1 MTMIRSRLRRH
12 YQVPEV
18 PATGVLNPERG
29 FFSVVIPLT
38 RTNEVTNPSA
48 ELASTGYT
56 AVGGSLAR
64 SSTDQYHGAY
74 SIAITPTATLTN
86 GATYGTFTL
95 LTTAL
100 YAISCKVKATA
111 GLRLKFSITNLSD
124 VDQAAIQF
132 TATGRWQWVWFF
144 YNEPS
149 LGTRRL
155 SLRKVSSP
163 STNIFY
169 WDGLQIESCADGVLA
184 PTTYID
190 GDQQSLVPNQFP
202 APYYWN
208 GTPHASTSTR
218 LKTTRAGGYVM
229 NLARFRFQVLAYAGL
244 GLATVANISTQPATT
259 DGAAYQ
265 ATIVR
270 PRQFVVNGF
279 FDAPSLGTLQ
289 RAQADLYSAIGP
301 ESASPRQPLVL
312 TYQAHDG
319 QRALGQEGRIVAS
332 YSGGLEGLTNTPYRD
347 TVPISFTQYL
357 PSILAGESGVPL
369 NVQISVS
376 NANDIVQRS
385 PAGVWSALGTGGNGA
400 VQILAIGLDGKIYA
414 GGAFTSMGG
423 VANTSRIAY
432 WDPADLAWHAMGT
445 GANAT
450 VRGIAV
456 GPDGSI
462 YASGDFTLMGGVANT
477 VRIAKW
483 NGSAWSALGTGITTA
498 SSIAYA
504 VAVAPNGDVYVTG
517 DFLAPATRI
526 AFWNGSVW
534 AGLSTGLND
543 LGDVLLFDYAGNLY
557 VGGDFTTA
565 GGVAAS
571 HIAKWSGAAFTALA
585 AGLNSSVIG
594 LALGLDGT
602 LYAAGAFTNTGYPYI
617 AQWNGTGWRGLGA
630 GIDNLGTGLLASSD
644 GLLYVGGTFTAS
656 GNYVFPDSFAIW
668 NRSAFVG
675 TGVDLPAASNVRTIV
690 QAPDGTITIGYNQT
704 GTATATANTTATN
717 DGTTRAYP
725 TVTINGPSSGTSK
738 LYELINRTNGKS
750 LYLSYTI
757 NAGELLT
764 IRTSP
769 NGSTISSTF
778 RGDVTSAIQSGSS
791 PDFALEKGDN
801 TISFFAAS
809 STVTAIMFWPIAYQ
823 SVADLS
829 D

>member
-1 MTMIRSRLRRH
+1 MIRSRLRRH
-12 YQVPEV
+12 YQVPEI
-18 PATGVLNPERG
+18 PAVGVLNFERG
-29 FFSVVIPLT
+29 FFTVIIPIQ
-38 RTNEVTNPSA
+38 RTNLVTNPSL
-48 ELASTGYT
+48 ELGTTGYT
-56 AVGGSLAR
+56 ASGGSIAQ
-64 SSTDQYHGAY
+64 SSVQQYHGVY
-74 SIAITPTATLTN
+74 SLAITPTAALLDGAYYTMSLTS
-86 GATYGTFTL
+86 GQ
-95 LTTAL
+95 L
-100 YAISCKVKATA
+100 YAVSCKVLGVA
-111 GLRLKFSITNLSD
+111 GRKYKIGVFTTGGVEL
-124 VDQAAIQF
+124 AAYRF
-132 TATGRWQWVWFF
+132 TATGRWQWVWA
-144 YNEPS
+144 YYLETS
-149 LGTRRL
+149 STTRRIYVNKD
-155 SLRKVSSP
+155 SHT
-163 STNIFY
+163 STAVFY
-169 WDGLQIESCADGVLA
+169 VDGLQVEAIGAGETVS
-184 PTTYID
+184 TYID
-190 GDQQSLVPNQFP
+190 GDQQPLLPNQFP
-202 APYYWN
+202 VPYYWN
-208 GTPHASTSTR
+208 GTPGASTSTR

-229 NLARFRFQVLAYAGL
+229 NLDRFRFRVLAYAGL

-259 DGAAYQ
+259 DGAAFQ

-279 FDAPSLGTLQ
+279 FEAPSLGTLQ

-319 QRALGQEGRIVAS
+319 LRALGQEGRIVAS

-357 PSILAGESGVPL
+357 PSILSGESGVPL

-376 NANDIVQRS
+376 NANDILQRS
-385 PAGVWSALGTGGNGA
+385 PSGVWSALGTGGNGA
-400 VQILAIGLDGKIYA
+400 VQVLAIGLDGKIYA
-414 GGAFTSMGG
+414 GGAFTLMGG

-432 WDPADLAWHAMGT
+432 WDPADLSWHAMGT

-477 VRIAKW
+477 ARIAKW

-498 SSIAYA
+498 ASIAYA

-571 HIAKWSGAAFTALA
+571 HIAKWNGAAFTALA

-602 LYAAGAFTNTGYPYI
+602 LYAAGAFTDAGYPYI
-617 AQWNGTGWRGLGA
+617 AQWNGSGWRGLGA
-630 GIDNLGTGLLASSD
+630 GINNLGTGLLASSD

-656 GNYVFPDSFAIW
+656 GNYLLPDSFAIW

-690 QAPDGTITIGYNQT
+690 QALDGTITIGYNQT

-717 DGTTRAYP
+717 DGTARAYP
-725 TVTINGPSSGTSK
+725 TITINGPSSGTSK
-738 LYELINRTNGKS
+738 IYELINRTNGKS

-757 NAGELLT
+757 NAGEVLT

-769 NGSTISSTF
+769 NGATITSTF

-809 STVTAIMFWPIAYQ
+809 ATVTALMSWSIPYQ

>member
-1 MTMIRSRLRRH
+1 MIRTRLRRH
-12 YQVPEV
+12 YQVPEI
-18 PATGVLNPERG
+18 PAVGVLNPDRG
-29 FFSVVIPLT
+29 FFSVIIPIA
-38 RTNEVTNPSA
+38 RTNLVTNPSVEKA
-48 ELASTGYT
+48 TTGYT
-56 AVGGSLAR
+56 ASGGSIAQ
-64 SSTDQYHGAY
+64 SSAEQYHGVY
-74 SIAITPTATLTN
+74 SLAVTPTAALTD
-86 GATYGTFTL
+86 GAYYTIS
-95 LTTAL
+95 LTSGQI
-100 YAISCKVKATA
+100 YAVSCKFLGVA
-111 GLRLKFSITNLSD
+111 GRKYLIGVYTTGAVELVSYH
-124 VDQAAIQF
+124 F
-132 TATGRWQWVWFF
+132 TATGRWQWVWVYYTETSSTSRRVYVRKDSHASAAVF
-144 YNEPS
+144 Y
-149 LGTRRL
+149 
-155 SLRKVSSP
+155 V
-163 STNIFY
+163 
-169 WDGLQIESCADGVLA
+169 DGLQVEAINAGETVS
-184 PTTYID
+184 TYID
-190 GDQQSLVPNQFP
+190 GDQQPLLTSQFP

-208 GTPHASTSTR
+208 GTPHASTSSR

-229 NLARFRFQVLAYAGL
+229 NLDHFRFKVLAYAGL
-244 GLATVANISTQPATT
+244 GLATIANISTQPATT
-259 DGAAYQ
+259 DGAAFQ
-265 ATIVR
+265 STIVR
-270 PRQFVVNGF
+270 PRQFVVNGLF
-279 FDAPSLGTLQ
+279 EAPSLGTLQ

-312 TYQAHDG
+312 SYQAHDSS
-319 QRALGQEGRIVAS
+319 RALGQEGRIVAS
-332 YSGGLEGLTNTPYRD
+332 YSGGLEGLTNNPYRD

-357 PSILAGESGVPL
+357 PSILAGEAGVPL

-376 NANDIVQRS
+376 NANDILQRS
-385 PAGVWSALGTGGNGA
+385 PAGIWSALGTGGNGA
-400 VQILAIGLDGKIYA
+400 VQVLAIGLDGKIYA
-414 GGAFTSMGG
+414 GGAFTLMGG

-432 WDPADLAWHAMGT
+432 WDGSAWNAMGT

-456 GPDGSI
+456 GPDGSV

-477 VRIAKW
+477 ARIAKW

-498 SSIAYA
+498 ASIAYA

-517 DFLAPATRI
+517 DFTAPATRI

-565 GGVAAS
+565 GGVSAS
-571 HIAKWSGAAFTALA
+571 HIAKWSGAAWTALSG
-585 AGLNSSVIG
+585 GLNSSVIG
-594 LALGLDGT
+594 LAFGLDGT
-602 LYAAGAFTNTGYPYI
+602 LYAAGAFTNAGYPYI
-617 AQWNGTGWRGLGA
+617 AQWNGSGWRGLGA

-690 QAPDGTITIGYNQT
+690 QATDGTITIGYNQT

-717 DGTTRAYP
+717 DGTARAYP
-725 TVTINGPSSGTSK
+725 TITITGPSSGTSK

-757 NAGELLT
+757 NSGETLT

-769 NGSTISSTF
+769 NGTTISSSF

-809 STVTAIMFWPIAYQ
+809 STVTAVMYWSLAFQ